1 MYCEILSDKVID
13 ISMFIKEKCVSEN
26 CNYIY
31 SVDFNSN
38 EYSSRWLRKR
48 FFDHELV
55 AFADIQN
62 DEIKDMI
69 LIEKKQCED
78 LSYCNLLIHNSSS
91 KPNSSILHLFKSR
104 FTITNFNFV
113 S

>member
-48 FFDHELV
+48 F
-55 AFADIQN
+55 
-62 DEIKDMI
+62 
-69 LIEKKQCED
+69 LIM
-78 LSYCNLLIHNSSS
+78 NW
-91 KPNSSILHLFKSR
+91 LHLQIFKTMR
-104 FTITNFNFV
+104 LRI
-113 S
+113 

>member
-48 FFDHELV
+48 FFDM
-55 AFADIQN
+55 N
-62 DEIKDMI
+62 W
-69 LIEKKQCED
+69 
-78 LSYCNLLIHNSSS
+78 
-91 KPNSSILHLFKSR
+91 LHLQTFKTMR
-104 FTITNFNFV
+104 LRI
-113 S
+113 

>member
-38 EYSSRWLRKR
+38 YERYVQYSYGYTRGVRKG
-48 FFDHELV
+48 D
-55 AFADIQN
+55 
-62 DEIKDMI
+62 
-69 LIEKKQCED
+69 
-78 LSYCNLLIHNSSS
+78 S
-91 KPNSSILHLFKSR
+91 KYQYA
-104 FTITNFNFV
+104 V
-113 S
+113 WW

>member
-38 EYSSRWLRKR
+38 EYSSRLVKKT
-48 FFDHELV
+48 FF
-55 AFADIQN
+55 
-62 DEIKDMI
+62 
-69 LIEKKQCED
+69 
-78 LSYCNLLIHNSSS
+78 
-91 KPNSSILHLFKSR
+91 
-104 FTITNFNFV
+104 
-113 S
+113 